1 MFKRTQRLN
10 GGFSPLGG
18 QNGVQSAQIAMSKLL
33 SAPVAGIL
41 ISVFF
46 VRRRAMKD
54 SGQTQPQTLVTLY
67 LRHYLQ
73 ILVFRTSDWCDSSH
87 PSGENHSLLQICYTT
102 TSENWERS
110 HARSLS
116 DRLPTERGEG
126 GRGSSPVV
134 LKA

>member
-87 PSGENHSLLQICYTT
+87 PSQVCDQNWQTKLQSKDPPWVRFGQWTSLP
-102 TSENWERS
+102 S
-110 HARSLS
+110 
-116 DRLPTERGEG
+116 
-126 GRGSSPVV
+126 
-134 LKA
+134 